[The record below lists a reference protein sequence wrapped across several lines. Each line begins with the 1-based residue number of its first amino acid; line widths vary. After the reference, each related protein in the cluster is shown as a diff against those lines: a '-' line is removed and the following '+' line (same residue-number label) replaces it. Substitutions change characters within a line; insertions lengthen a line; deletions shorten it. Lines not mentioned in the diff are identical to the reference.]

1 MTLLQDRDFQKGL
14 AGSLLLHALLLLLF
28 GWSLQRAGL
37 LKAAHLAQPKPEP
50 ALIFPEQVIALLPPP
65 PPPPARSFIRTTQ
78 NQAAAQAPANA
89 RFESDRNTVAASRL
103 PPKAGGDAL
112 MPTLTGNAPNIRELA
127 NRDYRQGK
135 MAEDAA
141 PEPPANAPTA
151 LPQANAAA
159 ATPATMKASPEAAQP
174 DPIRKVQ
181 DSPPPAPPPQPTALN
196 MRLSAPPPPA
206 LKAENL
212 PEAPEAPKTAPR
224 RPEMVEPAPAAP
236 RAVAATPPSPTPP
249 KPQVREPQD
258 DPPMA
263 KPAASAPALQA
274 PGQTMKDAFTPF
286 TRTAKTEGGIQREG
300 EDAVDAI
307 GTPRGAYMRQ
317 VTGAVEQKWHQYV
330 RLARDAV
337 TFGRVRFRFY
347 VDARGKPQDLQIL
360 SDARD
365 ADPRMRDLT
374 LRAILD
380 AAIPPMPKTLVPQLE
395 EGRMKIE
402 YEAIVY

>member
-1 MTLLQDRDFQKGL
+1 MTLLQDRDFQRGL
-14 AGSLLLHALLLLLF
+14 AGSLLLHALLLLLS

-50 ALIFPEQVIALLPPP
+50 VLIFPEQIVALLPPP
-65 PPPPARSFIRTTQ
+65 QVQPARSFIRTTQ
-78 NQAAAQAPANA
+78 NQPSAQAPDKA

-103 PPKAGGDAL
+103 PPKAGGDPL

-127 NRDYRQGK
+127 NRDYRQGR

-141 PEPPANAPTA
+141 PAAP
-151 LPQANAAA
+151 AAA
-159 ATPATMKASPEAAQP
+159 PKAAAESAPVAAMKASPEVSKP

-224 RPEMVEPAPAAP
+224 SPEMVEPAPAAAK
-236 RAVAATPPSPTPP
+236 AVAATPPSPTPP

-263 KPAASAPALQA
+263 KPVASEPSMPT
-274 PGQTMKDAFTPF
+274 PGRATKDAFTPF
-286 TRTAKTEGGIQREG
+286 TRTAKTDGGIQREG
-300 EDAVDAI
+300 DDAVDAI

-380 AAIPPMPKTLVPQLE
+380 AAIPPMPKTLVPQLDD
-395 EGRMKIE
+395 GRLKIE